1 MMRVALHRGAFRR
14 GAAHRGAAH
23 RGAAH
28 RGIALRRLLLTLS
41 LACALSACHTAPPQ
55 RPMPPAEPSIPPVE
69 MPPPELTENDVPAP
83 NSETMKPDTGGP
95 ACACADNTPKPAP
108 KRKPKPVV
116 QETPPPAPP
125 VPPAAPASGE
135 ASVKRE
141 ESQSVSILGRK
152 VRARDGE
159 DLGRLVDVLADPQ
172 GRVSMAIIEF
182 GGFLGVGN
190 RRIAVDWSLLKFPP
204 GDSDAPVIVDV
215 SKAKLQETPEY
226 KGAERPLALMAPAA
240 PASPPATPK

>member
-1 MMRVALHRGAFRR
+1 VANRGVADR
-14 GAAHRGAAH
+14 GMADRGM
-23 RGAAH
+23 
-28 RGIALRRLLLTLS
+28 ALRRLVVILS
-41 LACALSACHTAPPQ
+41 LACALSACYTAPPQ
-55 RPMPPAEPSIPPVE
+55 RPMTPAEPSIPPVE

-83 NSETMKPDTGGP
+83 NSEAMRPDTGAP
-95 ACACADNTPKPAP
+95 ACACADNTPKPAL

-116 QETPPPAPP
+116 QEAPPPTQPA
-125 VPPAAPASGE
+125 PPAAPGSGE

-141 ESQSVSILGRK
+141 ASPAASILGRK
-152 VRARDGE
+152 VRARDGA

-226 KGAERPLALMAPAA
+226 KGADRPLALMAPAA
-240 PASPPATPK
+240 PASPPAAPK